1 MDVLVANGEP
11 AVPAVWVREHGVGA
25 PSAQVQA
32 VVHEAGVAVTDR
44 CLASLLASAVAI
56 AVDIAALG
64 LAKPDRVA
72 SASVD
77 VLDEAGPAL
86 LAVAAGVALAAR
98 ADTAGF
104 DALMRSDWVTET
116 VGQADIGFLVK

>member
-1 MDVLVANGEP
+1 LDVLVVNGEP
-11 AVPAVWVREHGVGA
+11 AVLAVWVREHGVGA
-25 PSAQVQA
+25 PSAQVQT
-32 VVHEAGVAVTDR
+32 VVHEAGVAVTDG
-44 CLASLLASAVAI
+44 CLASLLASTVTI

-86 LAVAAGVALAAR
+86 LAVAAGVPLAAR
-98 ADTAGF
+98 ADTTGF
-104 DALMRSDWVTET
+104 DALMSSDRVTET
-116 VGQADIGFLVK
+116 VGQADIGFLVE